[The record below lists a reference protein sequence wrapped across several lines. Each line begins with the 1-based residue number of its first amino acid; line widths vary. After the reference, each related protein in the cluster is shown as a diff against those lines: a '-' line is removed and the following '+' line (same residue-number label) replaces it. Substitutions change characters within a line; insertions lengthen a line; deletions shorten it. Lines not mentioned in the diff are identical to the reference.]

1 MHDNFMPSVS
11 DEVQVDV
18 CVCGSGILSVEEL
31 PASVHVLEDVYSYPW
46 HIDTKYYTADVLLCT
61 TNDRTIGD
69 KSFAEAVQAFV
80 VMFDSKQ
87 VWYIQLSVVY
97 IICRLWLSL
106 DKEICHQSFLFS
118 VTMQRNVLL

>member
-87 VWYIQLSVVY
+87 V
-97 IICRLWLSL
+97 
-106 DKEICHQSFLFS
+106 
-118 VTMQRNVLL
+118 